1 MTMKRY
7 LTVILTAIVGCFVL
21 SLSTAM
27 GQMYGKST
35 ASGGSTPAGSPGG
48 SADAKKPGT
57 VLTGG
62 AIVGTPITKEEAAK
76 KYPLAGGK
84 SYPMGERDNHKPS
97 GWVNS
102 PYAPRQLYDC
112 SKIGHGELVLDTHVN
127 KVFIRP

>member
-1 MTMKRY
+1 MKKY
-7 LTVILTAIVGCFVL
+7 LAVILAAVVGCFVL
-21 SLSTAM
+21 SLNSAM
-27 GQMYGKST
+27 GQAYGGKST
-35 ASGGSTPAGSPGG
+35 SISAVSTP

-57 VLTGG
+57 VETGG

-76 KYPLAGGK
+76 KYPLPSGK

-127 KVFIRP
+127 KVFTRP

>member
-1 MTMKRY
+1 MKKY
-7 LTVILTAIVGCFVL
+7 LAVILAAVVGCFVL

-27 GQMYGKST
+27 GQGYGKGATSSGST
-35 ASGGSTPAGSPGG
+35 ASGSPGG
-48 SADAKKPGT
+48 SASADAKKPGT
-57 VLTGG
+57 VVTGG

-76 KYPLAGGK
+76 KYPLSGGK

-102 PYAPRQLYDC
+102 PYAPRQLFDC

>member
-1 MTMKRY
+1 MKKY
-7 LTVILTAIVGCFVL
+7 MTVIIAAVVGCFVL

-27 GQMYGKST
+27 GQSYQQSKV
-35 ASGGSTPAGSPGG
+35 AGSITTGTK
-48 SADAKKPGT
+48 SAEAKKPGT

-62 AIVGTPITKEEAAK
+62 AIVATPVTTEEAAK
-76 KYPLAGGK
+76 KYPLPSGK

-127 KVFIRP
+127 KVFTRP